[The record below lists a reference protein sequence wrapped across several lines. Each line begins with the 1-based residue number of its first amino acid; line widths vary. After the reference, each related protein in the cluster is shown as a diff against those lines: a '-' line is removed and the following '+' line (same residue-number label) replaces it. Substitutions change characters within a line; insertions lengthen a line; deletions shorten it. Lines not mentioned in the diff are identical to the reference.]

1 MNFNVMIVCWVIICG
16 YFFVVNSES
25 TDFTLSEIT
34 VGSVDLA
41 GCKGSGVESLRN
53 TVNDFDGNF
62 YTLLSAC
69 LYAEI
74 PLFSP
79 TPDIPINA

>member
-41 GCKGSGVESLRN
+41 GCKVPVLNPCGIPLMTLTEIS
-53 TVNDFDGNF
+53 TQ
-62 YTLLSAC
+62 LLSAC